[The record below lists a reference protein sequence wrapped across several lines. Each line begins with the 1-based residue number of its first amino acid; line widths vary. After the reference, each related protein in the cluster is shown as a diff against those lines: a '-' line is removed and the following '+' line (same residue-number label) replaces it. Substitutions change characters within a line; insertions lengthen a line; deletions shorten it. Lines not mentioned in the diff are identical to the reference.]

1 MKEYAQ
7 VLRTIALLT
16 ALVLTV
22 PSVSALVC
30 DVICG
35 TRHEA
40 SAAPASSSCHDHGP
54 PHRDSATVSPLHVC
68 HEMVGVPASIVRDP
82 GLQFAVAP
90 AIVRGVV
97 DIVTDAA
104 AGCDLVATQAR
115 LTDHAPP
122 LRALPLRI

>member
-1 MKEYAQ
+1 MKQYAQ
-7 VLRTIALLT
+7 VIRAIALLT
-16 ALVLTV
+16 ALALTV

-40 SAAPASSSCHDHGP
+40 SAIPASSSCHDHGP
-54 PHRDSATVSPLHVC
+54 PHQDSATVSPLHVC
-68 HEMVGVPASIVRDP
+68 HEMVSVPASIVRDP
-82 GLQFAVAP
+82 GLQFVVAP
-90 AIVRGVV
+90 AIVRGDVG
-97 DIVTDAA
+97 IVTDAA
-104 AGCDLVATQAR
+104 AGRDIVATQTR